1 MTGTDRSMPM
11 RMAGWLQNLL
21 AALVLIIVVI
31 MTVFFVRE
39 YMVLT
44 STPGDAGYP
53 FGCEECG
60 ADYATKEIYLARS
73 RWQIA
78 LGATLS
84 LAMLYALWRKRM
96 TLLWGLTLLTLLGV
110 LFLLLEATT

>member
-1 MTGTDRSMPM
+1 MNQSDRVTVFP
-11 RMAGWLQNLL
+11 AWLQNTL
-21 AALVLIIVVI
+21 AALAILFVVF
-31 MTVFFVRE
+31 MTYAMVEE
-39 YMVLT
+39 YILLT
-44 STPGDAGYP
+44 STDGDAGYP

-60 ADYATKEIYLARS
+60 ADYATKEIYPARS